1 MHRDIKPSNI
11 LMDNHSGIHIIDFG
25 LARRIDPVIDSE
37 EEGIQLAHTMSVN
50 DYDYSFTSIQPIDNS
65 IHTPSL
71 PILQRQLTGHIAT
84 RWYRPPEVILLE
96 VSLFNSYYELETL
109 YFCC

>member
-37 EEGIQLAHTMSVN
+37 EEGIQLAHTMSVT
-50 DYDYSFTSIQPIDNS
+50 DYDSSFTTIQPMENP

-71 PILQRQLTGHIAT
+71 PTLQRQLTGHIAT

-96 VSLFNSYYELETL
+96 VSLFKSFYLIETL